1 MLTHTPVPSP
11 AREERMPE
19 PRYKTTLD
27 MPYKLF
33 VLFKRITQREETT
46 MRDVIL
52 RGIEQ
57 FVREHATP
65 EEWKEME
72 G

>member
-1 MLTHTPVPSP
+1 
-11 AREERMPE
+11 MPE